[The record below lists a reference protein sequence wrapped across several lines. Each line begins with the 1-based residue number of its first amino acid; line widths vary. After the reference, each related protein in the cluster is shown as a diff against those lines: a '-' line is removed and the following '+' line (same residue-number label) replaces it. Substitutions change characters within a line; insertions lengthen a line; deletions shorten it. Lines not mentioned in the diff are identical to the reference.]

1 MVPNTADL
9 ISYVYM
15 NINKEKYIFV
25 FQKWNQLSSL
35 FLLICMQITNFLKK
49 WLGHLLWLLIC
60 KVSLLILR
68 RFSENYY

>member
-49 WLGHLLWLLIC
+49 WLGHLL
-60 KVSLLILR
+60 
-68 RFSENYY
+68 